1 MHKGQ
6 DQVTFVEVYP
16 GIAVFFS
23 RLYILLYIHMQNLL
37 NWADRAS
44 TVPNRSSN
52 EFSGKNGA
60 LPAQTMTIPVTT
72 GVNRDATVLNLG
84 LYRPITG
91 ANRGGCLQRA
101 RLIMVESWT
110 LRVSSRLNTVFDS
123 IPGDS
128 RWLPVVF
135 NILEQPGHEPVQHCS
150 SWFAKVVHYCD
161 MVLQQFIPDNKARMK
176 RPLRYRQWEEHD
188 FAQWSPLPVIQ
199 YIRPVSPYLH
209 ARG

>member
-16 GIAVFFS
+16 GIALFFS

-52 EFSGKNGA
+52 EFLGKNGA
-60 LPAQTMTIPVTT
+60 LPAQTMTIPVAT
-72 GVNRDATVLNLG
+72 GVNRDATILNLG

-91 ANRGGCLQRA
+91 ANRGGGGCLQHA
-101 RLIMVESWT
+101 RLIMVETWT

-123 IPGDS
+123 ISGDS
-128 RWLPVVF
+128 R
-135 NILEQPGHEPVQHCS
+135 
-150 SWFAKVVHYCD
+150 
-161 MVLQQFIPDNKARMK
+161 
-176 RPLRYRQWEEHD
+176 
-188 FAQWSPLPVIQ
+188 
-199 YIRPVSPYLH
+199 
-209 ARG
+209 